1 MSVKNVLTDDLTG
14 VWTFPASTAIAAGDL
29 LFNNGGVAA
38 KASAQA
44 DQGTEALN
52 QNLFASLFIGV
63 AADQRLSTETS
74 TGTRVVREDG
84 VFDCTCPSTTF
95 AEGDLVAASENGDGD
110 GLENQQVEKTT
121 DPNKAIGYCVK
132 SGTSLTTVRCRL
144 ISRYHPES
152 PWKVYRPA
160 VVNGSVSVAGGTLA
174 IPVTHRYVAK
184 TTGGVEAL
192 TLANGVPGQR
202 LHITLAVDGGDGTL
216 TPTTKTGFA
225 TVVFADAGDQVEL
238 EYIDDTT
245 GWVLVGYAG
254 AAAPPVITV

>member
-1 MSVKNVLTDDLTG
+1 MTIRNVLVDDLTG
-14 VWTFPASTAIAAGDL
+14 KWTFPASTAVAVGDL
-29 LFNNGGVAA
+29 LFNNSGVAA

-52 QNLFASLFIGV
+52 QSLFASLFIGV
-63 AADQRLSTETS
+63 SQDQRLATETA
-74 TGTRVVREDG
+74 TGTRTVREDG
-84 VFDCTCPSTTF
+84 VYDCTCPSTTW
-95 AEGDLVAASENGDGD
+95 AEGDLVAASENAGGD

-121 DPNKAIGYCVK
+121 DPACAIGYCVK
-132 SGTSLTTVRCRL
+132 AGASLTTVRVRL

-152 PWKVYRPA
+152 PWRAYKPS
-160 VVNGSVSVAGGTLA
+160 VVNASLAVAGGTLA

-184 TTGGVEAL
+184 TTGGAEAL

-216 TPTTKTGFA
+216 TPATKTGFA

-238 EYIDDTT
+238 EYVNDVV
-245 GWVLVGYAG
+245 GWILCGYAG
-254 AAAPPVITV
+254 TAAPPVIT